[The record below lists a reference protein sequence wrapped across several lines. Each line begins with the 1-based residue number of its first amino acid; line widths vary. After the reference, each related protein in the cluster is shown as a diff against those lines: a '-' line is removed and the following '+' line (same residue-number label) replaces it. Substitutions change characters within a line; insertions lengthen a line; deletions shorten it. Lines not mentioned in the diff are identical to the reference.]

1 MGKASRKKRPVKARA
16 RKSSMGFTIVIV
28 AIVALGGVG
37 IALSR
42 GGGDG
47 ASEEPPGLNDHWH
60 TAYAINICGTLQ
72 PNLPQP
78 SRLLGV
84 HTHNDGLIHAEP
96 YVTGSILDRGKN
108 ANLARFAESEPGFK
122 LTSTEIQIPGGQLMK
137 NGDKCDGKD
146 PGKLVFRQWENA
158 GGDAFKDY
166 TDPKDVRVRDGSAV
180 TIAFVPEG
188 AEIAKPASIPN
199 LANPNAGEG
208 AGNMPQVPQG

>member
-1 MGKASRKKRPVKARA
+1 MGKASRKKRPVKAKA
-16 RKSSMGFTIVIV
+16 RKSSLGFTIVIV

-47 ASEEPPGLNDHWH
+47 TGDEPPGLNDHWH
-60 TAYAINICGTLQ
+60 TAYGINICGTEQ

-84 HTHNDGLIHAEP
+84 HTHNDGLLHVEP
-96 YVTGSILDRGKN
+96 YVTGSILDRGPN
-108 ANLARFAESEPGFK
+108 ANLARFVEGMPGFK
-122 LTSTEIQIPGGQLMK
+122 LNANEIQVPGGQLMK
-137 NGDKCDGKD
+137 NGDKCDGDK
-146 PGKLVFRQWENA
+146 PGRLVLRQWPDAA
-158 GGDAFKDY
+158 GEEFTDY
-166 TDPKDVRVRDGSAV
+166 TEPEDVKVLDGAAL

-188 AEIAKPASIPN
+188 TELAKPSSIPY

-208 AGNMPQVPQG
+208 QAVPQG

>member
-16 RKSSMGFTIVIV
+16 RKGSLGFTIVIV

-42 GGGDG
+42 GGGDSG
-47 ASEEPPGLNDHWH
+47 GDKPPGLNDHWH
-60 TAYAINICGTLQ
+60 TAYAINICGSLQ

-78 SRLLGV
+78 SRLLGM

-96 YVTGSILDRGKN
+96 YVTGSILDRGDN
-108 ANLARFAESEPGFK
+108 ANVARFVESEPGLK
-122 LTSTEIQIPGGQLMK
+122 LTSTEIQMPGGQAYK

-146 PGKLVFRQWENA
+146 PGRIIFRQWENA
-158 GGDAFKDY
+158 GSDEFKDY
-166 TDPKDVRVRDGSAV
+166 TNPKDVKITDGGAV
-180 TIAFVPEG
+180 TVAFVPEG

-199 LANPNAGEG
+199 LAN
-208 AGNMPQVPQG
+208 

>member
-16 RKSSMGFTIVIV
+16 RKGSLGFTIVIV

-42 GGGDG
+42 GGGDSAG
-47 ASEEPPGLNDHWH
+47 DKPPGLNDHWH

-78 SRLLGV
+78 SRLLGL
-84 HTHNDGLIHAEP
+84 HTHNDGLIHVEP
-96 YVTGSILDRGKN
+96 YVTGSVLDRGDN

-122 LTSTEIQIPGGQLMK
+122 LSSTEVQMPGGQLMK

-146 PGKLVFRQWENA
+146 PGRMIVRQWENA
-158 GGDAFKDY
+158 GSDQFKDY
-166 TDPKDVRVRDGSAV
+166 TNPKDVKIADGGAL
-180 TIAFVPEG
+180 TIAFVPQG

-208 AGNMPQVPQG
+208 QGMPQG

>member
-1 MGKASRKKRPVKARA
+1 MGKASRKKRPVKAKA
-16 RKSSMGFTIVIV
+16 RKGSMGFTIVIV

-42 GGGDG
+42 GGGGGESD
-47 ASEEPPGLNDHWH
+47 EPPGLNDHWH
-60 TAYAINICGTLQ
+60 TAFGVNICGSAQ

-84 HTHNDGLIHAEP
+84 HTHNDGLLHAEP

-108 ANLARFAESEPGFK
+108 ANLARFVEGEPSFK
-122 LTSTEIQIPGGQLMK
+122 LTSTEVQMPGGQLMK

-146 PGKLVFRQWENA
+146 PGRIVIRQWENA
-158 GGDAFKDY
+158 AADEYKDY
-166 TDPKDVRVRDGSAV
+166 TDPKKVRVLDGAAV

-188 AEIAKPASIPN
+188 ADIAKPASIPN

-208 AGNMPQVPQG
+208 QGAPQG

>member
-16 RKSSMGFTIVIV
+16 RKGSLGFTIVIV

-42 GGGDG
+42 GGGDSG
-47 ASEEPPGLNDHWH
+47 GDKPPGLNDHWH
-60 TAYAINICGTLQ
+60 TAYAINICGSLQ

-78 SRLLGV
+78 SRLLGM

-96 YVTGSILDRGKN
+96 YVTGSILDRGDN
-108 ANLARFAESEPGFK
+108 ANVARFVESEPGFK
-122 LTSTEIQIPGGQLMK
+122 LTSTEIQMPGGQAYK

-146 PGKLVFRQWENA
+146 PGRIIFRQWENA
-158 GGDAFKDY
+158 GSDEFKDY
-166 TDPKDVRVRDGSAV
+166 TNPKDVKITDGGAITV
-180 TIAFVPEG
+180 AFVPEG

-208 AGNMPQVPQG
+208 QGMPQG

>member
-1 MGKASRKKRPVKARA
+1 MGKASRKKRPVKAKA
-16 RKSSMGFTIVIV
+16 RKSSFGFGIVIA

-47 ASEEPPGLNDHWH
+47 VGDEPPTLNDHWH
-60 TAYAINICGTLQ
+60 TAYGINICGTAQ

-84 HTHNDGLIHAEP
+84 HTHNDGLLHVEP
-96 YVTGSILDRGKN
+96 FVTGSILDRGPN
-108 ANLARFAESEPGFK
+108 ANVARFVEGMPDFK
-122 LTSTEIQIPGGQLMK
+122 LTSTEIQMPDGQRMK
-137 NGDKCDGKD
+137 NGDKCDGDK
-146 PGKLVFRQWENA
+146 PGRLVFRQWPDAA
-158 GGDAFKDY
+158 GDEFKDY
-166 TDPKDVRVRDGSAV
+166 TDPADVKILDGAAL

-188 AEIAKPASIPN
+188 AEITKPASIPN

-208 AGNMPQVPQG
+208 QGMPQG